1 MNHKNLSRFPRGRGA
16 SSRGSRGGKVGRATA
31 AELVPPAPLGLVVG
45 QFLAS
50 DLPRTVS
57 AGKTLGITDVETIAS
72 FNWLDK
78 ADAHITVPGMP
89 PKWTPLDQPRK
100 LEQDSGTYYRDKN
113 AAHYPDFPLEA
124 SVEAIMKMSSDADKA
139 SYSCP
144 VDVFGCASTLGNL
157 LRFTRGE
164 SASFRILVEVVDTTV
179 HFIRREKS
187 SREIIQDVLGYGH
200 TFPETY
206 TTWDKSVRGSTS
218 HQRILKYHFG
228 GLTLPVRFEG
238 DGYFPDHVSA
248 SSSKDA
254 NSKKAVA
261 AVSVD
266 DLIASLSVSLKVP
279 SSKISLTISDGGRT
293 VPPRATFDLK
303 TRSVRRKAEE
313 AKIIAG
319 EMPRLWLRQTP
330 TLILAYHEQGVFRD
344 INVQDVRAGVGKW
357 QDENQEI
364 LARFLGLL
372 ERIVGLA
379 RDQTVSKLE
388 ITCDEGSDTLYVRE
402 QIAVIMSAFS
412 PPVEDRWKSWLA
424 NHGTRVNG
432 KDNENAGQL
441 EHGSGDELDRIGL
454 DYTVMMS
461 VATVAA
467 VHIERLRKN
476 WVLQIFAGWT
486 LINLIVMD

>member
-1 MNHKNLSRFPRGRGA
+1 MNHNNFPRFTRGRGA
-16 SSRGSRGGKVGRATA
+16 SPHGPRGGKVGRATA
-31 AELVPPAPLGLVVG
+31 AEVVPPAPLGLVVR
-45 QFLAS
+45 QFFAS

-57 AGKTLGITDVETIAS
+57 AEKTLEITDVETIAS

-100 LEQDSGTYYRDKN
+100 LKQDSGTYYRDKN

-124 SVEAIMKMSSDADKA
+124 SVEAIMKMNSNADKA
-139 SYSCP
+139 SYP
-144 VDVFGCASTLGNL
+144 GPIDVFGCASTLGNL

-164 SASFRILVEVVDTTV
+164 SASFRILVEVVGTTV

-187 SREIIQDVLGYGH
+187 SREIIQDVFGYGH
-200 TFPETY
+200 TFPENY
-206 TTWDKSVRGSTS
+206 TTWDKSVRDSAS

-228 GLTLPVRFEG
+228 GLTLLVRFEG
-238 DGYFPDHVSA
+238 DGYLPDHACA

-254 NSKKAVA
+254 SSDKAVGA
-261 AVSVD
+261 ASVD
-266 DLIASLSVSLKVP
+266 DLIASLSVSHKAP
-279 SSKISLTISDGGRT
+279 SSNNSLTISDGGRA
-293 VPPRATFDLK
+293 VPSRATFDLK

-372 ERIVGLA
+372 ERIVGFA
-379 RDQTVSKLE
+379 REQAVSKSE

-402 QIAVIMSAFS
+402 QIAVTMSAFS

-424 NHGTRVNG
+424 DHGTSVDG
-432 KDNENAGQL
+432 KDDEKAGQL
-441 EHGSGDELDRIGL
+441 EPGSGDELDRISL
-454 DYTVMMS
+454 DYT
-461 VATVAA
+461 ACDDECGYCGRCAY
-467 VHIERLRKN
+467 
-476 WVLQIFAGWT
+476 
-486 LINLIVMD
+486 